1 MDDISIPEPI
11 FMKWP
16 ENYTCVDSPAPVL
29 QIQYEGLPPDF
40 KCRTSTTLLTLTNK
54 SSLTIKPCRYATIHF
69 NVLVKTSLPAI
80 TMIYGSDFLYRLG
93 ITCVINQI
101 PTNDSF
107 LNVTIFNHKSVP
119 ITLEKK
125 TLQFTCHTVLAKY
138 P

>member
-1 MDDISIPEPI
+1 
-11 FMKWP
+11 
-16 ENYTCVDSPAPVL
+16 
-29 QIQYEGLPPDF
+29 
-40 KCRTSTTLLTLTNK
+40 
-54 SSLTIKPCRYATIHF
+54 
-69 NVLVKTSLPAI
+69 
-80 TMIYGSDFLYRLG
+80 MIYGSDFLYRLG